1 MPDPRPVLFILGL
14 FVVAL
19 GVAMLLPMLADAATG
34 HPDWRIFALG
44 AGVTVFV
51 GGALILMNRGG
62 AVTLDVR
69 QGFLLT
75 TSSWVVICVFA
86 ALPFTFGEL
95 NLSFTD
101 AFFEAMSGLT
111 TTGSTIMVGLDAM
124 PPGVL
129 LWRALLQWLG
139 GIGII
144 AMAVAMLPFL
154 RVGGMQL
161 FRMESSDRSAK
172 ILPRAGQIAASF
184 GAAYFVLSV
193 ACAVC
198 YWIAG
203 MGAFDAITHAMTTL
217 STGGFANYDSSFG
230 HYGNAAIDWIGTLF
244 MIAGG
249 MPFVLFVQALRGE
262 PAALW
267 RDSQVHAYLG
277 VIVTASV
284 GLALWLWLTRDMDPL
299 QALRHCA
306 FNVASVVTTTGFA
319 STDYT
324 TWGSL
329 ALAVFFFLTF
339 VGGCTGSTA
348 GGIKLFRF
356 EVATILL
363 KNQMRRLAHPSGVF
377 MRLYHGRP
385 LTDEVINSVGVF
397 LFVYVVSFALIA
409 TGLALLGLDLVTSAS
424 GAVTALSNVGPGL
437 GPIIGPAGNFAPLP
451 DAAKWLLSLG
461 MLLGRLEF
469 FTVLVLLSPRFWRP

>member
-1 MPDPRPVLFILGL
+1 MPDTRPVLFILGL

-19 GVAMLLPMLADAATG
+19 GVAMLLPMLVDAATG
-34 HPDWRIFALG
+34 HPDWQIFALG

-51 GGALILMNRGG
+51 GGALILMNRSE

-75 TSSWVVICVFA
+75 TCSWLVICAFA
-86 ALPFTFGEL
+86 ALPFTFGEV

-203 MGAFDAITHAMTTL
+203 MGAFDAITHAMATL

-230 HYGNAAIDWIGTLF
+230 HYGSAAIDWVGTLF
-244 MIAGG
+244 MLAGG
-249 MPFVLFVQALRGE
+249 APFVLFVQALRGT
-262 PAALW
+262 PSALW

-277 VIVTASV
+277 VVGAASA
-284 GLALWLWLTRDMDPL
+284 GLAVWLWLTRDMGFMD
-299 QALRHCA
+299 ALHHSA
-306 FNVASVVTTTGFA
+306 FNVVSVVTTTGFA

-329 ALAVFFFLTF
+329 AVAVFFFLTF

-356 EVATILL
+356 EVAMILM
-363 KNQMRRLAHPSGVF
+363 KSQMRRLAHPSGVF
-377 MRLYHGRP
+377 VRLYHGRP
-385 LTDEVINSVGVF
+385 LTDEVVNSVSVF
-397 LFVYVVSFALIA
+397 IFVYVVAFALIA
-409 TGLALLGLDLVTSAS
+409 TGLALVGLDLVTSAS

-469 FTVLVLLSPRFWRP
+469 FTVLVLLTPKFWRP